1 MNNLVYV
8 LLFVAVA
15 ALVVWAVR
23 KHFFRHVRIF
33 VGEMVGELQKAAW
46 PTRSELRDSTIV
58 VIAAAVILGVFTSI
72 SDFALYNFVDLYTR
86 MMS

>member
-8 LLFVAVA
+8 LLLAVGV
-15 ALVVWAVR
+15 ALVIWAVR

-72 SDFALYNFVDLYTR
+72 SDFALYNFVDLFTR